1 MQIGIIS
8 KPNSN
13 AVKEIR
19 KETGI
24 KIYVGKKN
32 KVQIIINYGLA
43 GKHLADY
50 YIKVP
55 STRTIPTL
63 NRYIGRSKYGAI
75 KDARK
80 ADILVPETTLTLL
93 KSARPDEWIEKKIHS
108 VRGIGICKATKK
120 RKVVKDKYFQ
130 KFVQNRNYEL
140 RVHAFRWTT
149 NWVIQKRMGLPDK
162 ITWNFHQGG
171 RFITIRNPNV
181 GIFSEACEIAE
192 EILKIRK
199 MAFGAVDFIIDK
211 DLNIYFIEINSAPG
225 FTNLSNKIY
234 IDAFNNLKT
243 LKMSDIKSFVY

>member
-13 AVKEIR
+13 AVKEIKR
-19 KETGI
+19 ETGI

-32 KVQIIINYGLA
+32 KIQILINYGLA
-43 GKHLADY
+43 GKYLADY
-50 YIKVP
+50 YTKTP
-55 STRTIPTL
+55 SARTIPTL

-80 ADILVPETTLTLL
+80 AHILVPETTLTLS
-93 KSARPDEWIEKKIHS
+93 KSVTIDEWIEKKIHS

-120 RKVVKDKYFQ
+120 RKIIKNKYFQ
-130 KFVQNRNYEL
+130 KFIQNRNYEL

-149 NWVIQKRMGLPDK
+149 GWAIQKRIGPPDK
-162 ITWNFHQGG
+162 IAWNFHQGG
-171 RFITIRNPNV
+171 RFITIKNPNV
-181 GIFSEACEIAE
+181 GIFSEACKIAE
-192 EILKIRK
+192 KILKIRK

-225 FTNLSNKIY
+225 FTNLSDKIY
-234 IDAFNNLKT
+234 IDAFNRLKK
-243 LKMSDIKSFVY
+243 LKINDVKDFIY